1 MAMDVTGL
9 SQPQDLLLTRWGQLK
24 AERATWLSHW
34 RELSTYIQPRSGR
47 FFVQDRDRGDRR
59 HNSIINNTGC
69 AAVRTLAAG
78 MMGGMT
84 SPARPWFRM
93 GTADPDLAKVQSV
106 KVWLTDVQ
114 KLMLQIFAKGNT
126 YRALHSIYTEL
137 GVFGTAATILLP
149 DFEDVVRHYPL
160 TCGEYCIAT
169 DHRGQV
175 TTLYREF
182 QMPVHA
188 VVGKWGKENCSQAV
202 RNLFDRGS
210 LDVWVTIIHAI
221 EPRADRDT
229 RYRDNK
235 NMAWKSCYFEI
246 GAEKGRYLSESGF
259 KQFVG
264 MCPRWI
270 TNGQDIYGESPG
282 MEALGDIKAL
292 QLAELRYA
300 QAVDKMTNPPLQVPI
315 ALKNQNLSMLPGGTT
330 YMDMTG
336 NNQIRNMLDIRLD
349 LSHLQASI
357 QAHQRRIDSTFY
369 KDMFLLISQ
378 DGTLQMTAYEVAQ
391 RKEEKLTM
399 VGPVVE
405 RLQNELLDPLVE
417 TTFARML
424 EAGIV
429 PTPPPELQGQD
440 IQVEFVSMMAQA
452 QKAVGTNS
460 IDRFV
465 LNLGQIAQ
473 FKPGVLDK
481 FDEDY
486 WADAYADM
494 TGVDPSLVV
503 ASEKVALIRQQKAQA
518 AAAQQKMEMMQQGAG
533 VAKDLAGTQ
542 TTQPSA
548 LTNVM
553 DAFSGYNT
561 PGAMQ

>member
-1 MAMDVTGL
+1 MDVKGL
-9 SQPQDLLLTRWGQLK
+9 SQPQDQLVTRWGQLK
-24 AERATWLSHW
+24 SERSTWLSHW
-34 RELSTYIQPRSGR
+34 KELSTYIQPRSGR
-47 FFVQDRDRGDRR
+47 FFAQDRDRGDRR

-93 GTADPDLAKVQSV
+93 GTADPDLAKVQTV
-106 KVWLTDVQ
+106 KVWLNDVQ

-126 YRALHSIYTEL
+126 YRALHSIYQEL
-137 GVFGTAATILLP
+137 GVFGTAASILLP
-149 DFEDVVRHYPL
+149 DHDDVIRHYPL

-175 TTLYREF
+175 STLYREF

-188 VVGKWGKENCSQAV
+188 IVGKWGKENCSQAV

-210 LDVWVTIIHAI
+210 LDVWIILIHAI
-221 EPRADRDT
+221 EPRADRDP

-246 GAEKGRYLSESGF
+246 GADKGKYLSESGF

-264 MCPRWI
+264 MCPRWT

-300 QAVDKMTNPPLQVPI
+300 QAVDKMTNPPLQVPL
-315 ALKNQNLSMLPGGTT
+315 ALKNRNVNMLPGGNTF
-330 YMDMTG
+330 MDMTG

-357 QAHQRRIDSTFY
+357 REHERRIDSTFY

-424 EAGIV
+424 EAGIL
-429 PTPPPELQGQD
+429 PTPPQELQGQD

-473 FKPGVLDK
+473 YKPGVLDK

-503 ASEKVALIRQQKAQA
+503 ASEKVALIRKQKADQA
-518 AAAQQKMEMMQQGAG
+518 AQAQKMAMLQQGAST
-533 VAKDLAGTQ
+533 AKDLASAQ
-542 TTQPSA
+542 TSQPSA

-561 PGAMQ
+561 PGAQQ